1 MAFNEASESTRREYA
16 ARMNRVV
23 DHIQTHLDVPLDLEQ
38 LALRASAPS
47 TSIASS
53 MHGWTKRCRPLS
65 IVCSNNK
72 NKSPLTFASA
82 DATGMIALFAI
93 NHSNLLSPIPRNSF

>member
-53 MHGWTKRCRPLS
+53 MHVDETLQAFVNRLLKQQKQIPAHIRFRGCDRDDRS
-65 IVCSNNK
+65 I
-72 NKSPLTFASA
+72 
-82 DATGMIALFAI
+82 
-93 NHSNLLSPIPRNSF
+93 RNQSLQPA